1 MRKLLNKPQALR
13 DKLTKFKTRAGHLP
27 SNSKLAEILTPQE
40 DLDLTLIPNYE
51 ENSKGRPPII
61 ADSIVYATIIQALN
75 DGNFLSVAA
84 KLAGVSYDA
93 VIDCLERGKKGENQL
108 YYQFWLD
115 VSKAEAQAESALVRD
130 IQNQT
135 TLDWRA
141 ALELLHRRFPQ
152 WSKNETTTIKHE
164 HSGTVTAKREF
175 SILLTENPEL
185 RQQARNLIKHMG
197 TTIDVQPE

>member
-1 MRKLLNKPQALR
+1 MRKLLNKPEALR

-27 SNSKLAEILTPQE
+27 SNSKLAELLTPTE
-40 DLDLTLIPNYE
+40 NLDLTVIPAYE
-51 ENSKGRPPII
+51 EDAKGRPAVITDPV
-61 ADSIVYATIIQALN
+61 VYATVIEALRV
-75 DGNFLSVAA
+75 GNFLSVAA
-84 KLAGVSYDA
+84 QLAGVSYDA
-93 VIDCLERGKKGENQL
+93 IIDCLERGKKGENQL
-108 YYQFWLD
+108 YYQFWVD
-115 VSKAEAQAESALVRD
+115 VRKAEACAESELVRD

-175 SILLTENPEL
+175 AILLTENPEL

-197 TTIDVQPE
+197 VTIEAVPE